1 MTIKVKLYK
10 TSQIFFL
17 NMPSCD
23 EEIHVISVPNFLK
36 HCKNTMIQKS
46 LFIGTSLVA

>member
-1 MTIKVKLYK
+1 MTTKVKLYK
-10 TSQIFFL
+10 ASQFFL

-46 LFIGTSLVA
+46 LFIRTSLVA